1 MFYRVN
7 GHCSHEIKYA
17 TNGSWSSQLVLATG
31 MQNHNPLGHKPCF
44 VNVLLGH
51 AVGGMCD
58 VMIQGV

>member
-1 MFYRVN
+1 MEQSA
-7 GHCSHEIKYA
+7 G
-17 TNGSWSSQLVLATG
+17 GMLVLATG

-58 VMIQGV
+58 VIIQGV

>member
-1 MFYRVN
+1 MEQSA
-7 GHCSHEIKYA
+7 GG
-17 TNGSWSSQLVLATG
+17 TLVLATG